1 MDFLNFE
8 PKSVFHLK
16 FLILIF
22 GLSNH
27 YFCIP
32 CPKIQFQR
40 NTFFSVGRFF
50 FLALEH
56 QPIFLNNVSSDDVII
71 MKIHTY
77 MYFGTRNPKII
88 IKKTK
93 NLNFKF

>member
-56 QPIFLNNVSSDDVII
+56 QPIFLNNVRSDNAII
-71 MKIHTY
+71 MKTYTY
-77 MYFGTRNPKII
+77 MYFGTWNTKIMI
-88 IKKTK
+88 TRTK
-93 NLNFKF
+93 NKKF